1 MRNPGEI
8 RQRCVCAFTCLDAL
22 MPAPAIS
29 VVIPVFNK
37 RDFVAASLESV
48 AKAAARAGGVE
59 IVIIDHCSTDGSYEL
74 ACEYRDRAV
83 VERLSGGTIS
93 AVRNYGA
100 RLATGSLL
108 VFIDSD
114 CVVANDYFETLRT
127 LVATTDA
134 EALGC
139 EYDIPARPHWSERV
153 WYDLHVVH
161 EDGYRHFINAGNF
174 AVQRAAFDAV
184 AGFDERLVTGEDTD
198 ICARLRQAG
207 FRIFESQR
215 LRVVHLGNPKSSG
228 AFFRKQVWHGLG
240 GFSSVMLK
248 RPNKATTMVV
258 AHFAA
263 LVVAAAILIGALGLP
278 WRWRLVIALGLMLAV
293 PAITVAYRYV
303 ETRRI
308 VNLPGALWLYT
319 LFYLAR
325 VKALVTVLLLAR
337 GRRSGPAQPARQ
349 A

>member
-8 RQRCVCAFTCLDAL
+8 RQRCVCAFTWLDAL

-37 RDFVAASLESV
+37 RDFVAASLASV
-48 AKAAARAGGVE
+48 AKAAARAGDVQ

-83 VERLSGGTIS
+83 VERVSGGTIS

-114 CVVANDYFETLRT
+114 CVVGDDYFETLRSLT
-127 LVATTDA
+127 ATTDA
-134 EALGC
+134 RALGC
-139 EYDIPARPHWSERV
+139 EYDIPAQPHWSERV
-153 WYDLHVVH
+153 WYDLHVVR
-161 EDGYRHFINAGNF
+161 EDGYRHYINAGNF

-184 AGFDERLVTGEDTD
+184 SGFDERLVTGEDTD
-198 ICARLRQAG
+198 ICARLREAG
-207 FRIFESQR
+207 YRIFESQR

-240 GFSSVMLK
+240 GFSRVMLR
-248 RPNKATTMVV
+248 RPNKATTMVLAHCV
-258 AHFAA
+258 A
-263 LVVAAAILIGALGLP
+263 LAAAIGIALGAVALPWQWRVSVALGL
-278 WRWRLVIALGLMLAV
+278 VLAV
-293 PAITVAYRYV
+293 PAITVAYRYA
-303 ETRRI
+303 ETRRF

-325 VKALVTVLLLAR
+325 VKALITVLLRPR
-337 GRRSGPAQPARQ
+337 GRSVAPAQPARQ